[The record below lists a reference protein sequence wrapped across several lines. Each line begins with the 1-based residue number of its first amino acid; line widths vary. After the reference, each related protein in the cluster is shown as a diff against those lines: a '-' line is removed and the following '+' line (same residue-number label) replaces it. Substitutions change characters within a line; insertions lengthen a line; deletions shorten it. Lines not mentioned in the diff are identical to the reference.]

1 MSNTIVTIGR
11 MFGSGGSEIGK
22 IVADKLGY
30 NYYDKELI
38 KRAVIESGISEEVLA
53 EADEK
58 PVNSFLYSIVTHGF
72 PAYSAPVQYNNLSM
86 NDKVYSIQA
95 GIIKNIAE
103 SESAVVIGRCADDIL
118 RENPNAVKVFIYSE
132 RSERVKRIA
141 SINGLS
147 EKEALEIV
155 KKTDKSRSNYYEFF
169 TNKRWGD
176 PLNYDICI
184 NSSLGI
190 EKCAE
195 VIINYIKIVFDSPRL
210 HH

>member
-22 IVADKLGY
+22 LVADALGY
-30 NYYDKELI
+30 KYYDKELI
-38 KRAVIESGISEEVLA
+38 KRAVVESGISEEVLA

-86 NDKVYSIQA
+86 NDKVYSIQS

-103 SESAVVIGRCADDIL
+103 TESAVIIGRCADDVL
-118 RENPNAVKVFIYSE
+118 RDCDNVVKVFIYSD

-141 SINGLS
+141 EVNGLS
-147 EKEALEIV
+147 EKNALDSV
-155 KKTDKSRSNYYEFF
+155 KKTDKLRSNYYEFF
-169 TNKRWGD
+169 TNKRWGE
-176 PLNYDICI
+176 PNNYDLCI
-184 NSSLGI
+184 NSSIGI
-190 EKCAE
+190 EKSAE
-195 VIINYIKIVFDSPRL
+195 IIVNYIKTIKG
-210 HH
+210 

>member
-11 MFGSGGSEIGK
+11 MFGSSGSEIGK

-195 VIINYIKIVFDSPRL
+195 VIINYIKTIRG
-210 HH
+210 

>member
-1 MSNTIVTIGR
+1 MNNTVITVGR

-22 IVADKLGY
+22 LVADKLGY

-38 KRAVIESGISEEVLA
+38 KRAVVESGISEEVLA

-95 GIIKNIAE
+95 GIIKKIAE
-103 SESAVVIGRCADDIL
+103 NESAVIIGRCADDIL
-118 RENPNAVKVFIYSE
+118 RDCPGVIRVFIYAD

-141 SINGLS
+141 KINGLS
-147 EKEALEIV
+147 EKEALETV
-155 KKTDKSRSNYYEFF
+155 KKTDKLRSNYYEFF

-176 PLNYDICI
+176 QLNYDLCI
-184 NSSLGI
+184 NSEIGA

-195 VIINYIKIVFDSPRL
+195 IIINYIKTVKE
-210 HH
+210 